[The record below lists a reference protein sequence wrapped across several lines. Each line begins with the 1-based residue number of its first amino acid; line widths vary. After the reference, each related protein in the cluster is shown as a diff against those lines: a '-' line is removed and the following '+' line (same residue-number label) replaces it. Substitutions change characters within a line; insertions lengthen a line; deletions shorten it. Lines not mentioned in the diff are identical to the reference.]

1 MKIFGIFLYV
11 ITWASLIGV
20 GVFAHIDYYGKV
32 YEISMIRHLT

>member
-11 ITWASLIGV
+11 ITWASLGV